1 MLGETNNQFSMALHL
16 NDIKFFTCFYVHKD
30 LRLIR
35 FLPAPTARNVLD
47 FNQNSLHLDACM
59 PLAHFAE
66 LLAGRVGDWHV
77 LFCRFQ

>member
-1 MLGETNNQFSMALHL
+1 MALHL

-66 LLAGRVGDWHV
+66 LLAFLAVGAGKN
-77 LFCRFQ
+77 LINRKSLCT

>member
-1 MLGETNNQFSMALHL
+1 MKKIKQKACLLGYENITMLGETNNQFSMALHL

-47 FNQNSLHLDACM
+47 FNQNSLHLV
-59 PLAHFAE
+59 F
-66 LLAGRVGDWHV
+66 
-77 LFCRFQ
+77 